1 MSMFVRAIIR
11 DSEQRIMTVFNVAAN
26 FGAGDWNFPGGKG
39 EPGEAPEHAVVREV
53 KEEVNLDIT
62 ALEKVLET
70 DVVFPGHYG
79 GAPVHGYYFEA
90 KADLANFKLNE
101 PEKIP
106 YMKFMTL
113 EELAKIENPSMA
125 VRAYLKEMT

>member
-1 MSMFVRAIIR
+1 
-11 DSEQRIMTVFNVAAN
+11 MTVYNAQAN
-26 FGAGDWNFPGGKG
+26 FGAGDWNFPGGKS
-39 EPGEAPEHAVVREV
+39 EPGETPEQALIREV

-62 ALEKVLET
+62 ELEKVLET

-79 GAPVHGYYFEA
+79 DLPVRGYYFEA
-90 KADLANFKLNE
+90 QADLANFKLNE

-113 EELAKIENPSMA
+113 DELGKVANPSMA
-125 VRAYLKEMT
+125 VRAYLEKIK